1 MCVGTVGRWPEAG
14 TEMSPGCQ
22 ASMLIRGQVDYFHTG
37 AIEEAGKM
45 DWLSLPQGG
54 SSGKCVQAGCTQD
67 AR

>member
-1 MCVGTVGRWPEAG
+1 
-14 TEMSPGCQ
+14 MSPGCQ